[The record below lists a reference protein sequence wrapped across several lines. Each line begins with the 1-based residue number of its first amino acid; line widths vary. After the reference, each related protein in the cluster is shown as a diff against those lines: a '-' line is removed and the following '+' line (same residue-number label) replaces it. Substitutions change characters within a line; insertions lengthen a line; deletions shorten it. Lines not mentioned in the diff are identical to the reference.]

1 MQDNEKKWIWILI
14 GAVIF
19 GVIFG
24 KIMSIL
30 LGTILVGTK
39 WDLLIGFMIPLF
51 TLLSILVVSFSYN
64 KVVGNRRPGNQSGSA
79 PPSLLKL

>member
-1 MQDNEKKWIWILI
+1 MQDNEKKWILILI
-14 GAVIF
+14 AAVIF

-39 WDLLIGFMIPLF
+39 WDLLVGFMIPLF
-51 TLLSILVVSFSYN
+51 TLLSILVVAFFHQ
-64 KVVGNRRPGNQSGSA
+64 KEKERTIE
-79 PPSLLKL
+79 